1 MSQTRVYL
9 PLSGEGVRALARDR
23 VLPAPPLD
31 AFAVTSRVERAL
43 PAGDEEEWEY
53 AALCEAVDAATA
65 LRATPAD
72 RRVVAAADV
81 DSEWVSDLSPAAP
94 APGDGDALAAVR
106 VTEQVSLRQVVSFH
120 IDEEP
125 GADGADDLLW
135 YDVTELAEVAR
146 LA

>member
-23 VLPAPPLD
+23 ALPAPPL
-31 AFAVTSRVERAL
+31 AGFAVTSRLERAL

-53 AALCEAVDAATA
+53 AALCEAVEAATA
-65 LRATPAD
+65 LRAAPAD

-81 DSEWVSDLSPAAP
+81 DPEWVADLTSAAP
-94 APGDGDALAAVR
+94 AGGDGDEALAAVR
-106 VTEQVSLRQVVSFH
+106 VTEQVALRHVVSFH
-120 IDEEP
+120 IDEGP

-135 YDVTELAEVAR
+135 YDVTELDEVAR
-146 LA
+146 L